1 MRRSQVKLKER
12 DSGANK
18 EELRREKEGR
28 RGREGL
34 AHRDENVVLSM
45 GVEIRDEVRQFCKGG
60 GVVGEVQVLAHVVY
74 VIPLGVLSPTTD
86 GAQQPMEERR
96 REVGKRTGDREK
108 WLSLTVRLISLAPI
122 CGESYVN
129 TYIFRLLAL

>member
-86 GAQQPMEERR
+86 GGEEEGGWEKNRRQGEMAQPHSTTYKFSTYLWRVICQY
-96 REVGKRTGDREK
+96 
-108 WLSLTVRLISLAPI
+108 IYFSLA
-122 CGESYVN
+122 CTV
-129 TYIFRLLAL
+129 TKR